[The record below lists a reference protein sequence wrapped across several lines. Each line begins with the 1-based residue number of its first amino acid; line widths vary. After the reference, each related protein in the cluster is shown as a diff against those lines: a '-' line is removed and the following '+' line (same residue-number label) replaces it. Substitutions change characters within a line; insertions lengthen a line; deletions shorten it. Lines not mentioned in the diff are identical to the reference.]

1 MIDPAITNYPTPIC
15 PKKLGVSAE
24 EKKELIE
31 QKMREMLEILGL
43 DLSDKSL
50 SKTPS
55 RVAKMFVEEIFSG
68 LDPAGFP
75 AVTLQEQA
83 MEPGEMVLIK
93 NISFIS
99 FCEHHLV
106 PMVGRAHF
114 AYLPQNKVI
123 GLSKIYQIIRYF
135 AKRPQ
140 LQERLTAQIADSF
153 ALLLGLEDV
162 AVAISANHHCVLV
175 QGVEDKT
182 SETETTVLRGL
193 FRNDRSLRQE
203 FLTRLTQKTPQRG

>member
-1 MIDPAITNYPTPIC
+1 MTDPAITNYPTSIC
-15 PKKLGVSAE
+15 PKKLAISSE

-31 QKMREMLEILGL
+31 QKVREMLEILGL
-43 DLSDKSL
+43 DLTTPSL

-55 RVAKMFVEEIFSG
+55 RVAKMFVDEVFSG

-75 AVTLQEQA
+75 TITLQEQA
-83 MEPGEMVLIK
+83 MEPGEMILVK

-123 GLSKIYQIIRYF
+123 GLSKIYQVIRYF
-135 AKRPQ
+135 ARRPQ

-175 QGVEDKT
+175 QGVEDRA

-193 FRNDRSLRQE
+193 FRSHSSLRQE
-203 FLTRLTQKTPQRG
+203 FLMKVEREDG